1 MMMKSSMY
9 FVLAIVAIAIIAL
22 VPAGGAAEIKET
34 PVAAKEGAAFADY
47 RSEIMKAHGIDIA
60 NFKEQIPGGRAHGQ
74 PVSKY
79 DLQQLLMGIGV
90 EQEHTPDKM
99 KALEISMDHLEE
111 FPDYY
116 TRLSIME
123 EEAEREQKAKQAK

>member
-1 MMMKSSMY
+1 MKLRICL
-9 FVLAIVAIAIIAL
+9 VLTVVVVSVIVLGFAA
-22 VPAGGAAEIKET
+22 GAAEKKET
-34 PVAAKEGAAFADY
+34 PVTAKEGAAFAVY
-47 RSEIMKAHGIDIA
+47 RAEIMKAHGIDIA

-99 KALEISMDHLEE
+99 QALEISMDHLEE

-123 EEAEREQKAKQAK
+123 EEAEREHKAKQAK